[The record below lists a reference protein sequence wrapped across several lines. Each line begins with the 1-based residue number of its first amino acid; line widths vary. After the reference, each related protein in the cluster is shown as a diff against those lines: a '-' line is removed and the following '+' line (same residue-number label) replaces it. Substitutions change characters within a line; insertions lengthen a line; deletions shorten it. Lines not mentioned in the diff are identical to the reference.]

1 MVMTSAKPN
10 GLSLLLL
17 WINRIYKM
25 IYTDM
30 KCDIIRWDPY
40 LCPCKASGNE
50 LSIIRYIMVVKDGL
64 SKNKNRKRQL
74 CRNLC
79 RTQYK
84 RHMRTL
90 SHAITMSP
98 RGALTAGSNLAPR
111 GSGYAETPGL
121 TKHKKQ
127 QQQQQQQQINSKS
140 SH

>member
-1 MVMTSAKPN
+1 
-10 GLSLLLL
+10 
-17 WINRIYKM
+17 M
-25 IYTDM
+25 IHTDM

-90 SHAITMSP
+90 SHVITLSP
-98 RGALTAGSNLAPR
+98 RGAWVGLVAVAVALHWSRRKHAHNINFSSKANSLFTYFSSFLLNSEYLPTINITKFILPHTAN
-111 GSGYAETPGL
+111 
-121 TKHKKQ
+121 KKQ
-127 QQQQQQQQINSKS
+127 R
-140 SH
+140 

>member
-1 MVMTSAKPN
+1 MTSAKPN

-40 LCPCKASGNE
+40 LCPCKALGNE
-50 LSIIRYIMVVKDGL
+50 ISIIRYIMVVKDGL

-98 RGALTAGSNLAPR
+98 PGERWKFSYGQLSTHVLTIEGRKSRYELNFQP
-111 GSGYAETPGL
+111 YATFKY
-121 TKHKKQ
+121 TH
-127 QQQQQQQQINSKS
+127 I
-140 SH
+140 